1 MMQTRLIIAAVL
13 LALGGFL
20 AWFIP
25 HHYREQGRQEVIQK
39 YEEASKL
46 AVEKLNLE
54 IQANAEKERQLAAL
68 ITAKDTQLYESNQAH
83 EKVIK
88 DYESKLRSGAER
100 LSIAINRPIPTCSAS
115 ADARTSSQSS
125 KEERAD
131 IMPETAARILSIA
144 GDAAKDVRDYNALV
158 DIYNAART
166 ACNASK

>member
-1 MMQTRLIIAAVL
+1 MMQIRLIIAAVL

-20 AWFIP
+20 VWFVP
-25 HHYREQGRQEVIQK
+25 SHYREQGRQEIIQK
-39 YEEASKL
+39 YQEESRL
-46 AVEKLNLE
+46 ALEKLNLE
-54 IQANAEKERQLAAL
+54 IQQNADKERQLAAL

-88 DYESKLRSGAER
+88 DYESKLRSGSER
-100 LSIAINRPIPTCSAS
+100 LSIAISSKIPACSAS
-115 ADARTSSQSS
+115 TDTRTPSQSS

-131 IMPETAARILSIA
+131 IMPETAATILSIA